1 MDIHDEI
8 TIPGQEA
15 RHGDG
20 PTWLSASPVWPAVK
34 AQTDGGQLYL
44 HQAMGLELV
53 GQGHNLVISTGTA
66 SGKSLV
72 FQAPTLHHLATNP
85 SATAIAIYPIKALAR
100 DQVIRWQNMAEAAG
114 LDPESINRIDG
125 DVRDLTERRQIL
137 QRTRLA
143 LMTPDVIQQW
153 LMAYSEPLY
162 GKRPLRH
169 DLREVQNTQYNVRRF
184 LSNLA
189 FLILD
194 EAHTYDGALGTHCLY
209 LLHRLQQKRKELMA
223 QFEPLRVIAAS
234 ATIHNP
240 AQHLETLTG
249 LPFQVVDDRYNGSP
263 RAELTVQH
271 VVGREPHDEGW
282 RDLQAAVR
290 EVISEDPDRSYIAFI
305 DDRQLAERAAAG
317 IEAARSITE
326 DAIIVESRDAM
337 AYRSGLM
344 HRERIEEALRA
355 GNIRGLASTSAM
367 EMGID
372 IPDLQVGFNLG
383 LHHSVGRVRQ
393 RAGRVGRTGPGRFI
407 IVAPRHAFQFHEDS
421 LENYW
426 QQQVEPARLYP
437 SNPNIKN
444 THGRC
449 LAKETDLNGMERA
462 TPSPTDAWPEQLP
475 QTLREIAR
483 GDHYAPEFQTGD
495 PQQPHR
501 NDIRDAADGRAR
513 IMQLMPGGETE
524 LLTSE
529 VTRREA
535 ARDAYPLATY
545 FHAKQS
551 YSVLAWRESGGDA
564 VITARHAPPRETR
577 PILRSG
583 ATVTLQQP
591 RMSNLG
597 HLEYCTHAQAVA
609 WERIVGCSIREPGD
623 GEWRDVHYGA
633 EGIAE
638 VVTNL
643 RTTATVIVI
652 WEDWFDDANTRR
664 DVARALRTVLCSRES
679 LHPADIRTTH
689 QNVQVVRDGRA
700 AEVRRAIVLWDKVGG
715 GLGLSKGVA
724 DNLGRYTQALL
735 EIARQHGQRSERGRL
750 LREDTAALLHRW
762 AAAVAPHT
770 LSPEQ
775 TPAITEYGG
784 VTFRS
789 QLEARWAAWFDRH
802 RIAWEYEP
810 VRSDGWTPDFRLVL
824 DGIETYA
831 EVKPVTEFPMD
842 VAQQILGSGRRDV
855 VILGKGPR
863 YAWRY
868 RGDGWNPVDL
878 TRGRGHHPA
887 TPQPPVSS
895 APARFPGDR

>member
-8 TIPGQEA
+8 TIPSQEA
-15 RHGDG
+15 RYGETPD
-20 PTWLSASPVWPAVK
+20 WLTDSAVWPAVK
-34 AQTDGGQLYL
+34 AQTAGGQLYL
-44 HQAMGLELV
+44 HQAMGLELL

-72 FQAPTLHHLATNP
+72 FQAPTLHHLAAHPN
-85 SATAIAIYPIKALAR
+85 ATAIAIYPIKALAR
-100 DQVIRWQNMAEAAG
+100 DQVIRWQSMAEAAG
-114 LDPESINRIDG
+114 LDPGSINRIDG
-125 DVRDLTERRQIL
+125 DVRDLTERRQVL

-162 GKRPLRH
+162 GRRPLRH

-184 LSNLA
+184 ISNLA

-209 LLHRLQQKRKELMA
+209 LLHRLQQKRRELMS
-223 QFEPLRVIAAS
+223 QFEPLRIIAAS

-271 VVGREPHDEGW
+271 VVGRDPHDEGW

-290 EVISEDPDRSYIAFI
+290 EVISGDPDRSYIAFI

-344 HRERIEEALRA
+344 RRERIEEALRE
-355 GNIRGLASTSAM
+355 GDIRGLASTSAM

-383 LHHSVGRVRQ
+383 LPHSVGKLRQ

-407 IVAPRHAFQFHEDS
+407 IVAPRHALQFHEDS
-421 LENYW
+421 LDVYW
-426 QQQVEPARLYP
+426 NQPVEPARLYP

-462 TPSPTDAWPEQLP
+462 IPSPTDAWPEQLP

-501 NDIRDAADGRAR
+501 GDIRDAADGRAR
-513 IMQLMPGGETE
+513 IVQLMPGGEME
-524 LLTSE
+524 LLTNE

-545 FHAKQS
+545 LHAKQS
-551 YSVLAWRESGGDA
+551 YSVLAWRETGGET

-577 PILRSG
+577 PITRSG

-591 RMSNLG
+591 RMSALG
-597 HLEYCTHAQAVA
+597 HLEYCIHAQAVA
-609 WERIVGCSIREPGD
+609 WERIVGCSVREAGD
-623 GEWRDVHYGA
+623 AEWRDVHYAA
-633 EGIAE
+633 EGIPE
-638 VVTNL
+638 VETNL
-643 RTTATVIVI
+643 RTTATVIII

-679 LHPADIRTTH
+679 IHPADIRTTH
-689 QNVQVVRDGRA
+689 QNVQVVRDGRSS
-700 AEVRRAIVLWDKVGG
+700 EVRRAIVLWDKVGG
-715 GLGLSKGVA
+715 GLGLSKFVA

-735 EIARQHGQRSERGRL
+735 EIARSSGQRSERERL

-762 AAAVAPHT
+762 AAAVAPDT
-770 LSPEQ
+770 FAPEQ
-775 TPAITEYGG
+775 TPVITEYGG
-784 VTFRS
+784 TTFRS
-789 QLEARWAAWFDRH
+789 QLEARWAAYFDR
-802 RIAWEYEP
+802 RGIAWEYEP
-810 VRSDGWTPDFRLVL
+810 AKFDGWTPDFRLVM
-824 DGIETYA
+824 DGAEVYA
-831 EVKPVTEFPMD
+831 EVKPVSEFPMD
-842 VAQQILGSGRRDV
+842 VAQRGLNAGYGGDVLILGQ
-855 VILGKGPR
+855 GPR
-863 YAWRY
+863 HAWRY
-868 RGDGWNPVDL
+868 RDGGWGPTDF
-878 TRGRGHHPA
+878 TAR
-887 TPQPPVSS
+887 PQP
-895 APARFPGDR
+895 RR